1 MSSCKLYVNRII
13 IIIIIIRC
21 WSFGVDRK
29 CIWLYI
35 YNAKTKRSFRLF
47 GKYKKIYIY
56 IYILKKKKA
65 IKQKKKKTDH
75 FWRLNKCIESRQWIS
90 DTKYL

>member
-56 IYILKKKKA
+56 IYILKKSNKT
-65 IKQKKKKTDH
+65 KKKE
-75 FWRLNKCIESRQWIS
+75 N
-90 DTKYL
+90 